1 MNWLAFLRTLCLVL
15 TVFTSVCYFY
25 QILYLFLPMLTRKK
39 SPTEATLHRYAI
51 LIAARNEETVLPH
64 LLESIRQQDYPQEL
78 LSVYVVADNC
88 TDKTAEI
95 AQAYGATVFRR
106 FDTQKIGKGYALD
119 YLLTGIEAEGG
130 LDRFDSFLI
139 FDADNLLQPDY
150 ITQINKVRSAGYQ
163 AFCGFRNTKNFGTN
177 WLTSG
182 YGLWYIHESTHLNRS
197 RMGIGNG
204 CAVSGTGFGFTRQL
218 LKRIGSWH
226 FFSLTEDLEFGA
238 WCATHGVKI
247 GYSHD
252 AVLYDEQPLTFC
264 QSWRQRTRWAQGGI
278 QVSLGYIR
286 SLLKGLVR
294 GGWQGRTCFEIT
306 TLSLWGFLLGILC
319 ASVNLIYIYAA
330 FGMAAFVHSLLPCI
344 VCTYSGFVFMGALT
358 LAMEWSRIKASRW
371 EKLRSALT
379 FPFFMMT
386 WLPITLAA
394 PFQKFRWEPI
404 YHTVAITAD
413 HLQLR

>member
-1 MNWLAFLRTLCLVL
+1 MNWLAFLRTLSLGL
-15 TVFTSVCYFY
+15 IIFTSVCYFY
-25 QILYLFLPMLTRKK
+25 QFLYLFLPLLMKK
-39 SPTEATLHRYAI
+39 KPLKEAAPHRYAI
-51 LIAARNEETVLPH
+51 LIAARNEEAVLPH
-64 LLESIRQQDYPQEL
+64 LLQSIQNQDYPQQL

-88 TDKTAEI
+88 TDRTAQI
-95 AQAYGATVFRR
+95 ANSYGATVFQRY
-106 FDTQKIGKGYALD
+106 DTQKIGKGYALD
-119 YLLTGIEAEGG
+119 YLLTKIEQEVG

-139 FDADNLLQPDY
+139 FDADNLLEPDY
-150 ITQINKVRSAGYQ
+150 VSQINRVRSAGYQ

-218 LKRIGSWH
+218 LEKIGGWH
-226 FFSLTEDLEFGA
+226 FFTLTEDLEFGA

-247 GYSHD
+247 GYCHD
-252 AVLYDEQPLTFC
+252 AVLYDEQPVTFR

-278 QVSLGYIR
+278 QVSFGYIC
-286 SLLKGLVR
+286 SLLKGLFR
-294 GGWQGRTCFEIT
+294 GGWRGRTCFEIT

-319 ASVNLIYIYAA
+319 TIVNLTYICAA
-330 FGMAAFVHSLLPCI
+330 FGLFAFL
-344 VCTYSGFVFMGALT
+344 TGFFLCVPLSYFGAMFMGILT
-358 LAMEWSRIKASRW
+358 LALEWKRVKATRW
-371 EKLRSALT
+371 EKLRSVFT

-413 HLQLR
+413 SLQVR